1 MSDPKSQANIDHTMW
16 TIADERFEQW
26 RALGKTMFEMADHH
40 QLEGLSIEMVRKGP
54 KTQWRALTMWQD
66 GKGKA
71 SYGDTPIEAV
81 LGAIIHPDH
90 KPPPHLYLIEE
101 QQP

>member
-1 MSDPKSQANIDHTMW
+1 
-16 TIADERFEQW
+16 
-26 RALGKTMFEMADHH
+26 
-40 QLEGLSIEMVRKGP
+40 
-54 KTQWRALTMWQD
+54 MWQD

-71 SYGDTPIEAV
+71 SYGGTPIEAV